1 MEDIELLIPEDS
13 PSTGSGRME
22 RRLRDSKTVCPEI
35 VEASPEF
42 DEAALSHAV
51 EPFDGLVLHV
61 TEGLGAN
68 DRAG

>member
-1 MEDIELLIPEDS
+1 
-13 PSTGSGRME
+13 ME